1 MNGGKMSEI
10 VTRLLHDWHNGSEQ
24 AREQLWPLM
33 YQELRR
39 LAQHYMND
47 QQSGHTLQAT
57 ALVNEAFIK
66 LADRD
71 YAAASKQQFFGLAA
85 SAMRSIL
92 IDHARARGRHK
103 RGANAAR
110 VTLTDGIAPQTD
122 GLDGVMAVDE
132 ALQKL
137 AQKDQ
142 RKADVVELKVFGGLT
157 FDEIAETLG
166 LSNSTVR
173 AEMRFARAWLEAEI
187 AKPG

>member
-1 MNGGKMSEI
+1 MSEV
-10 VTRLLHDWHNGSEQ
+10 VTRLLREWHNGSEQ

-33 YQELRR
+33 YEELRR

-66 LADRD
+66 LAGADVT
-71 YAAASKQQFFGLAA
+71 AANKRQFFGLAA

-92 IDHARARGRHK
+92 IDHARARGRQK

-110 VTLTDGIAPQTD
+110 VTLMDESDPQAQ
-122 GLDGVMAVDE
+122 GLEGVMAVDE
-132 ALQKL
+132 ALRRL
-137 AQKDQ
+137 AQRDQ
-142 RKADVVELKVFGGLT
+142 RKADIVELKVFGGLT
-157 FDEIAETLG
+157 YDEIADTLG

-173 AEMRFARAWLEAEI
+173 AEMRFARAWLEAEMV
-187 AKPG
+187 KNG